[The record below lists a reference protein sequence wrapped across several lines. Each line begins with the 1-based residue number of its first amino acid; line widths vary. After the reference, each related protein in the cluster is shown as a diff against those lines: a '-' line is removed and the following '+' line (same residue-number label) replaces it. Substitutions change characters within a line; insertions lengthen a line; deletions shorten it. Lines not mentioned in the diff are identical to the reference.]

1 MLKNFVKCCTTKA
14 ADDAVIQRK
23 QGVEMHPKRNHDS
36 TVNKRQIVKTSNECA
51 AVNSVRSTLRA
62 TTSNSRS
69 DTSDVSTTA
78 DSSGNRNTKSEDASF
93 CQESIPSSRSPLVP
107 TTIKA
112 RLKGKSSALKR
123 ASLKMTSDFE
133 TSGRDQS
140 LRNLKQKSQR
150 NLRQESLRDLRQ
162 EMQASVGTEKIKKS
176 QRFSLVGSMRS
187 IMVDMVDFSDGYSSE
202 DTEEQVHKVGNV
214 KVHKSSF
221 HKLRTLSTD
230 VLEEMKQSWSV
241 SGLTGLNLKASSPL
255 SRSPITNPSDAIL
268 VSESWNKILA
278 FRSMFAEALV
288 GRWRMLAAIE
298 EIQAS
303 EAPRFQPPGYEHFK
317 LFAFKS
323 PVPNSFR
330 ETVEDSVEERAIAMI
345 ESNKD
350 PIAKCFETR
359 TADLDILIIGA
370 IDAAVRELCPR
381 NQVIQREAYRPL
393 NGSADPDPSI
403 SQIFFHEDECTTFDD
418 FCSLFARYGLQP
430 RCWIALCRSF
440 LWAIEHQNPYIIDD
454 EKDDLNQA
462 SNQSAHARFISGM
475 VALPLL
481 EATLRRASYVKKQI
495 FRELRACC
503 SFDQMENS
511 FDTMSKQMF
520 NKLFDEFP
528 EIADHFSETDVEEMS
543 FGLFKM

>member
-14 ADDAVIQRK
+14 AENDAVIQQK

-36 TVNKRQIVKTSNECA
+36 SVNKRQIVKTSNECA
-51 AVNSVRSTLRA
+51 AMNSVRSTLRA

-69 DTSDVSTTA
+69 DTSAVSATA
-78 DSSGNRNTKSEDASF
+78 DSSGNHNTKSEDASF

-123 ASLKMTSDFE
+123 ASLNMTSDFE
-133 TSGRDQS
+133 TNGRDQS

-162 EMQASVGTEKIKKS
+162 EMQASVGNEK
-176 QRFSLVGSMRS
+176 MRS

-202 DTEEQVHKVGNV
+202 DTEEQVHKVGNI

-241 SGLTGLNLKASSPL
+241 TGLTRLNLKTSSPL

-330 ETVEDSVEERAIAMI
+330 ETLNDSVEKRAIAMI

-370 IDAAVRELCPR
+370 IDAAVRELCP
-381 NQVIQREAYRPL
+381 NHQVIQREAYRAL

-403 SQIFFHEDECTTFDD
+403 SQVFFHEDECTTFDD

-430 RCWIALCRSF
+430 SCWIALCRSF
-440 LWAIEHQNPYIIDD
+440 LWVIEHQNPYINDD

-481 EATLRRASYVKKQI
+481 EATLRRASYIKKQI
-495 FRELRACC
+495 FRELKACC